1 MFPNSTVIVSIK
13 EDEDL
18 MDNLLDDVDVEV
30 EDGENML
37 TDNMIDDD
45 NEETKT
51 K

>member
-1 MFPNSTVIVSIK
+1 MK

-18 MDNLLDDVDVEV
+18 MDNLLDDVDVEI

-37 TDNMIDDD
+37 TDNILEDD
-45 NEETKT
+45 NEETKA